1 MWKDLPHKN
10 YIYLSLGLI
19 AASAFSILIF
29 KNFLPPVVPLF
40 YGRPV
45 GQSQL
50 VGFWGLLIAPAVALA
65 ITLINLFIAK
75 HVQDNFLKRVLV
87 ISSFFISLL
96 TAITFFR
103 IIFLVGFFN

>member
-10 YIYLSLGLI
+10 YIYLSLGLS
-19 AASAFSILIF
+19 AASALSVFIF
-29 KNFLPPVVPLF
+29 KNFLPPVVPLL

-50 VGFWGLLIAPAVALA
+50 VGYLGLLIAPTVAFA
-65 ITLINLFIAK
+65 ITLVNLFIAK
-75 HVQDNFLKRVLV
+75 RIQDNFLKRVLIV
-87 ISSFFISLL
+87 SSFFISLL
-96 TAITFFR
+96 AAITFFR